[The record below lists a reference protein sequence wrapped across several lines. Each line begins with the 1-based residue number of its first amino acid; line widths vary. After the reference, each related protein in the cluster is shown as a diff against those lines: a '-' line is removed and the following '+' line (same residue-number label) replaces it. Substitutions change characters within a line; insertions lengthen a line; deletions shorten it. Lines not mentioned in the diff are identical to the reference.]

1 MQTLTECKTMAKKAT
16 AKGKGGTG
24 GRDKKGDKSSGKGD
38 KGGGVRG
45 SKK

>member
-1 MQTLTECKTMAKKAT
+1 MAKKAS
-16 AKGKGGTG
+16 GKKTGGTG
-24 GRDKKGDKSSGKGD
+24 GRDKKGDAGKKGSD

>member
-1 MQTLTECKTMAKKAT
+1 MTMAKKAS
-16 AKGKGGTG
+16 AKKTGGTG
-24 GRDKKGDKSSGKGD
+24 GRDKKGDKSGGGKAD